1 MIRVAREIVEEG
13 YEETDDVQALLDR
26 AEQMLFRISQRRFQR
41 SAFPVREILAQAIQH
56 IETLYHRKEDIT
68 GLATGFGEL
77 DRLTRPGSSGR
88 TSSSSRGGRPRARRP
103 LPSTSPP
110 TRRSSCGGPR

>member
-13 YEETDDVQALLDR
+13 YEETDDVQVLLDR

-41 SAFPVREILAQAIQH
+41 SAFPVREILAEAIQH

-68 GLATGFGEL
+68 GLATGFTEL
-77 DRLTRPGSSGR
+77 DKR
-88 TSSSSRGGRPRARRP
+88 TAGPPAGGLHHHRGPARRP
-103 LPSTSPP
+103 GRPPS
-110 TRRSSCGGPR
+110 R